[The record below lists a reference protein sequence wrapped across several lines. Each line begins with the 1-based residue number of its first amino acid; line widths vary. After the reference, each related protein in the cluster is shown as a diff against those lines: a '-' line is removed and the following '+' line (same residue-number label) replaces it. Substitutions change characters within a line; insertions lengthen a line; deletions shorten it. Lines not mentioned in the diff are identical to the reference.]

1 MAKKYY
7 AIRKGNKIGIVYSW
21 DECKSAI
28 TGYSGAEYRGF
39 NDEDEAIAYLNGH
52 ELVKNKESEKKL
64 ILSEPTS
71 DDVVNIYTDGS
82 FKDGS
87 VAFGVYIQASNNR
100 KFKFYG
106 VVECKQYASLN
117 NIAGE
122 LLAVLVGVQLAK
134 DMGFKRYNIVYDYEG
149 VESWYNGTWQ
159 ARGTLQSI
167 YVTLLNQL
175 RTQYNLAFKFFKVT
189 GHSGVEGNV
198 IADKMATRARN
209 FMDYVDLNTILR
221 GILTVK
227 DVPLAP

>member
-52 ELVKNKESEKKL
+52 DLVKNKESGKKL

-71 DDVVNIYTDGS
+71 NDVVNIYTDGS

-100 KFKFYG
+100 KYKFYG

-221 GILTVK
+221 GRMFL
-227 DVPLAP
+227 